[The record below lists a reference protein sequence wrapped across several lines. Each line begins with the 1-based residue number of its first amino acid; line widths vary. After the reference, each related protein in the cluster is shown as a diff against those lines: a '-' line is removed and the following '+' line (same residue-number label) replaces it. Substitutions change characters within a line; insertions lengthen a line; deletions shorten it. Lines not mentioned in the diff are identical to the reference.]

1 MFRKQ
6 QINNPS
12 KPVLNVEKLQQL
24 VVELNE
30 QNQESISG
38 GGKFPC
44 DGPGRGGTCD
54 ISFWVSPILFASR

>member
-12 KPVLNVEKLQQL
+12 KPVLKVEHLQQL

-38 GGKFPC
+38 GIKFPC

-54 ISFWVSPILFASR
+54 ISSWGHTFFFASR